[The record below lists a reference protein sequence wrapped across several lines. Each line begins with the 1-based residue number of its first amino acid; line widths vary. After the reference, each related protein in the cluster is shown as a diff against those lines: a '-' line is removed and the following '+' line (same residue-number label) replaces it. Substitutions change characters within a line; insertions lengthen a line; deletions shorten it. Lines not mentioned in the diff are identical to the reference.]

1 MGVSHPH
8 GSVPPTLTHTG
19 ISPLQPA
26 SKMDIASKNEFI
38 YFMQRAVE
46 DQQNDCYIEL
56 YNILLRAFV
65 SADADFDGQVS
76 LDEFGGMISAAA
88 ALPKKF
94 GFDWWQ
100 GSPADMFKAIDENG
114 DGSVSF
120 DEWLSFAYKNYQ
132 GQKDLPAAFD
142 KQDKDQFVAN
152 CKESL
157 NTASESYKKIYRFSW
172 KCFQAADA
180 DRDGQVSNF
189 EFPTMISIATAAQ
202 KRLGL
207 PAPFQLAEEREKTFA
222 KMDENGDGSIAFN
235 EWLAFFLQE
244 IIAPV
249 AAL

>member
-1 MGVSHPH
+1 MGKQGGVRIGQTNPL
-8 GSVPPTLTHTG
+8 SVPPTLKHSG
-19 ISPLQPA
+19 PWA
-26 SKMDIASKNEFI
+26 KMDIGSKNEFI

-46 DQQNDCYIEL
+46 DQSNDCYL
-56 YNILLRAFV
+56 
-65 SADADFDGQVS
+65 DGQVS
-76 LDEFGGMISAAA
+76 QDEFGGMISAAA

-120 DEWLSFAYKNYQ
+120 DEWLGFAYKNYQ

-142 KQDKDQFVAN
+142 KQDKDQFVAD

-157 NTASESYKKIYRFSW
+157 NTASESYKKIYWFSW

-180 DRDGQVSNF
+180 DRDGQVSSF

-202 KRLGL
+202 K
-207 PAPFQLAEEREKTFA
+207 
-222 KMDENGDGSIAFN
+222 
-235 EWLAFFLQE
+235 
-244 IIAPV
+244 
-249 AAL
+249 

>member
-1 MGVSHPH
+1 MGVSHSH
-8 GSVPPTLTHTG
+8 SKNT
-19 ISPLQPA
+19 QA
-26 SKMDIASKNEFI
+26 SSSRQKQVFSTTTMDIASKNEFI
-38 YFMQRAVE
+38 YWMQRAVE
-46 DQQNDCYIEL
+46 DQTNDCYIEL

-76 LDEFGGMISAAA
+76 Q
-88 ALPKKF
+88 KKF

-100 GSPADMFKAIDENG
+100 GCPADMFKAIDENG

-120 DEWLSFAYKNYQ
+120 DEWLGFAYKNYQ
-132 GQKDLPAAFD
+132 GQKDLPTAFD
-142 KQDKDQFVAN
+142 KQDKDQFVAD

-157 NTASESYKKIYRFSW
+157 NTASESYKKIYFFSW

-180 DRDGQVSNF
+180 DRDGQVSSG

-235 EWLAFFLQE
+235 EWL
-244 IIAPV
+244 
-249 AAL
+249 

>member
-1 MGVSHPH
+1 M
-8 GSVPPTLTHTG
+8 GSVPPTLKHSG
-19 ISPLQPA
+19 PWA
-26 SKMDIASKNEFI
+26 KMDIGSKNEFI
-38 YFMQRAVE
+38 YFVQRAVE
-46 DQQNDCYIEL
+46 DQSNDCYIEL

-142 KQDKDQFVAN
+142 KEEKDQFVAD
-152 CKESL
+152 CKE
-157 NTASESYKKIYRFSW
+157 NTASESYKKIYWFSW

-180 DRDGQVSNF
+180 DRDGKVSDD
-189 EFPTMISIATAAQ
+189 EFNKMVDMATAAQ
-202 KRLGL
+202 KRFGL
-207 PAPFQLAEEREKTFA
+207 EVGYQSAEERKG
-222 KMDENGDGSIAFN
+222 M
-235 EWLAFFLQE
+235 
-244 IIAPV
+244 
-249 AAL
+249 